1 MSSSAQHHSTFCTF
15 DELARPQIFSIASI
29 LPRVRYGAPDFWRAQ
44 PTLGPIPV
52 YSRSRFLV
60 CRDRIRMKRL
70 AMSLLVLAL
79 APAPSGASQQ
89 GIVVM
94 KNWKTMDQCTREAQ
108 TAFPDYTADANAKRA
123 AHERECLAKRN
134 LPPHETP
141 APGR

>member
-1 MSSSAQHHSTFCTF
+1 M
-15 DELARPQIFSIASI
+15 EPQIFGERNH
-29 LPRVRYGAPDFWRAQ
+29 PGANPGVFSLS
-44 PTLGPIPV
+44 P
-52 YSRSRFLV
+52 FLV
-60 CRDRIRMKRL
+60 RRDRIRMKRL
-70 AMSLLVLAL
+70 AISLLVLAL